1 MSRAILCVL
10 WCAAGLWISAC
21 ASTRSPGAVDDDGW
35 STVSALDGVAVSYR
49 VAGAEH
55 GDPTIVFVHGFGGD
69 TSLYDDAIAH
79 MAARFRVIAID
90 LPGHGRSG
98 AGRVN
103 WTIEAYGEDVR
114 AVCDAEHAE
123 RVVLVG
129 HSMGGPV
136 ILEATRALFGRV
148 LALVPVETF
157 HDVDQR
163 PDEAQIERILDLW
176 RRDFTGSA
184 DAMVRGSFHQP
195 IRDPDLVERVAAKVR
210 ALEPEVGL
218 ALLDAMFRYDPT
230 PVLDTTTL
238 PIRALNSGDRTT
250 DVRAGR
256 QHAKRFDVRTI
267 PNVGHYPMLEDPE
280 VFAALLDAAMDELA
294 R

>member
-1 MSRAILCVL
+1 MSRAIVCVLLCVI
-10 WCAAGLWISAC
+10 CLWISAC
-21 ASTRSPGAVDDDGW
+21 ASNRSPGAVDDDGW
-35 STVSALDGVAVSYR
+35 STVSALDGVAVGYR
-49 VAGAEH
+49 VAGAGH

-69 TSLYDDAIAH
+69 ASVFEAAIAH

-103 WTIEAYGEDVR
+103 WTMEAYGEDVR
-114 AVCDAEHAE
+114 AVCDAEGAQ
-123 RVVLVG
+123 RIVLVG

-136 ILEATRALFGRV
+136 ILEAAQALFGRV

-157 HDVDQR
+157 HDVDRR
-163 PDEAQIERILDLW
+163 PDDAQIERILDSW
-176 RRDFTGSA
+176 RRDFAGSA

-195 IRDPDLVERVAAKVR
+195 IRDPALVERVAAKVR
-210 ALEPEVGL
+210 ALDPDVGL

-230 PVLDTTTL
+230 PVLDATTL

-250 DVRAGR
+250 DVAAGR
-256 QHAKRFDVRTI
+256 RHARRFDVRTM
-267 PNVGHYPMLEDPE
+267 PAVGHYPMLEDPE
-280 VFAALLDAAMDELA
+280 VFVALLDAAMDELA